1 MKALLKTEESIG
13 NLHMK
18 HNVDFFKTRTFKEQL
33 EHLDPEYPFTADDFN
48 TTPES
53 RKALL
58 SFLQNEFK
66 KGTIGRLAKG
76 LYYKPTIA
84 FVTGNKLPPSS
95 FAIYEFLKKRDRG
108 YLTGASVHNSLS
120 LNTQI
125 CGGFI
130 YASNRKPKD
139 FKLKNTR
146 FIRIKAFV
154 PDEEIVDNNLFL
166 LQILDSL
173 YRIET
178 ISDCHPD
185 DAVYVL
191 KRHLKHMN
199 EQQIID
205 IERLSQYYPEKVQA
219 LLGAMLGSIHS
230 PNRQTAKQVSER
242 LRKRLPPNRKYGFS
256 LLSNQELRNCK
267 KFNIYET
274 A

>member
-1 MKALLKTEESIG
+1 MKQVEFHKVMNFA
-13 NLHMK
+13 
-18 HNVDFFKTRTFKEQL
+18 EQL
-33 EHLDPEYPFTADDFN
+33 EHLNPKLPFTADDFN
-48 TTPES
+48 VPREK

-58 SFLQNEFK
+58 TFLQNEFK

-95 FAIYEFLKKRDRG
+95 FGIYEFLKKRDRG
-108 YLTGASVHNSLS
+108 YLTDASVHSSLS

-125 CGGFI
+125 CGVLI
-130 YASNRKPKD
+130 YASNKKPKD
-139 FKLKNTR
+139 FILKNTR
-146 FIRIKAFV
+146 YIRVKAFV
-154 PDEEIVDNNLFL
+154 PDEEIVDNNFYL
-166 LQILDSL
+166 LQLLDSMN
-173 YRIET
+173 RIET

-191 KRHLKHMN
+191 KRHLKYMS
-199 EQQIID
+199 EQQITD
-205 IERLSQYYPEKVQA
+205 IERLSQYYPEKVRA
-219 LLGAMLGSIHS
+219 LLGAMLGSIQS
-230 PNRQTAKQVSER
+230 PNKQTAKQVSER
-242 LRKRLPPNRKYGFS
+242 LRKSLPPNRKYVFS